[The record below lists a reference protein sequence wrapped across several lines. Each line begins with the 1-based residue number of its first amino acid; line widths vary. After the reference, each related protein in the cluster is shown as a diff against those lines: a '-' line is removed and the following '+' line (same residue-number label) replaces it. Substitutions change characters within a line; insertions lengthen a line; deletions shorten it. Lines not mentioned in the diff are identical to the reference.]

1 MTMAY
6 KAATNNLQPA
16 SRRPLSHGFTMV
28 ELVAV
33 IVVVGIL
40 GAFAAP
46 RFLQNEVFDARAF
59 ADQNLN
65 MLRYAQK
72 LAIAQNRPVF
82 AVLNSNRIALCFNP
96 TCGTA
101 DRVLAPAG
109 ANSGNAATVAQ
120 CGTDRRWFCEG
131 RPSNVSYGVA
141 ATGTVLF
148 FNALGRPFLNGDVD
162 PASTF
167 ARLGIPIGGGGP
179 TRTVIVEAETGYV
192 HL

>member
-1 MTMAY
+1 MTMPY
-6 KAATNNLQPA
+6 TEATINDRPA
-16 SRRPLSHGFTMV
+16 SRRFLSHGFTMV

-40 GAFAAP
+40 AAFAVP
-46 RFLQNEVFDARAF
+46 RFTQNEVFDARTF
-59 ADQNLN
+59 TDHNLN

-82 AVLNSNRIALCFNP
+82 AVLGSNRIALCFNP
-96 TCGTA
+96 VCGTV

-109 ANSGNAATVAQ
+109 SNSGSPATLAQ
-120 CGTDRRWFCEG
+120 CGTDRSWLCEG
-131 RPSNVSYGVA
+131 RPNNVSYGVNV
-141 ATGTVLF
+141 TGTVLF

-162 PASTF
+162 PASNF
-167 ARLGIPIGGGGP
+167 SRLSIAIGGGGP